1 MNTLT
6 KVTGYP
12 GYSREREISQGQAIA
27 DPSVSAGTTYIIW
40 SSIFSPT
47 NISGSKLNKVDQFES
62 KYEVEQ
68 YIRKL
73 PIMASFFA
81 PCSLMQNYRSMMAPR
96 PVGDDTYAISNIFKT
111 STEIPLID
119 IEGDTGR
126 WIGAILANPAE
137 YEGKAFC
144 AATRLY
150 TMQEVVDKM
159 GKVTGKAVA
168 YKQVPDEVFKE
179 VLPPGFQ
186 EQYLQMLQLIR
197 DSAIM
202 DWSRECWS
210 SGRWSKQ
217 WEG

>member
-1 MNTLT
+1 
-6 KVTGYP
+6 
-12 GYSREREISQGQAIA
+12 
-27 DPSVSAGTTYIIW
+27 
-40 SSIFSPT
+40 
-47 NISGSKLNKVDQFES
+47 
-62 KYEVEQ
+62 
-68 YIRKL
+68 
-73 PIMASFFA
+73 
-81 PCSLMQNYRSMMAPR
+81 MAPR
-96 PVGDDTYAISNIFKT
+96 PVGDDTYAISNIFKA

-119 IEGDTGR
+119 IERETEN

-137 YEGKAFC
+137 YEGKVLC